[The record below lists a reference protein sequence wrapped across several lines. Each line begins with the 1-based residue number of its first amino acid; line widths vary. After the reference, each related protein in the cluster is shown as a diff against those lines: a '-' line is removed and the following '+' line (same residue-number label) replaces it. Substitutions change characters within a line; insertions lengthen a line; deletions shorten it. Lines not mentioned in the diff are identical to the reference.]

1 MTTLEFNKLSG
12 FILHN
17 YGIKLPIAKKTML
30 EGRLQKRLRALSLTS
45 FKDYC
50 EYVFSDEGQQ
60 KELVHMIDVVTTNKT
75 DFFREAVHFDF
86 LTNNILPKYLETD
99 LNGKPFKVWS
109 AGCSTGE
116 EPYTLAMVMSE
127 FSEKYAAFDFNIL
140 ATDISSRA
148 LHAAATAVYTKE
160 KAAPIPLL
168 LKKKYLLKSKDEE
181 NKTVRIIPQLRSKV
195 CFRSFN
201 FLDGNFSFG
210 QTFNVVFCR
219 NVLIYFDRPTQ
230 EKVILKLCSK
240 LESGGY
246 LFLGH
251 SESISSM
258 HLPLVQ
264 IQPTT
269 FKKI

>member
-1 MTTLEFNKLSG
+1 MTNIEFNKLSG

-17 YGIKLPIAKKTML
+17 YGIKLPISKKTML
-30 EGRLQKRLRALSLTS
+30 EGRLQKRLRSLNINS
-45 FKDYC
+45 FKEYC
-50 EYVFSDEGQQ
+50 EYVFSVEGQQ
-60 KELVHMIDVVTTNKT
+60 MELIHMIDVVTTNKT

-86 LTNNILPKYLETD
+86 LSNSILPGYCKND
-99 LNGKPFKVWS
+99 SAAKPFKVWS

-116 EPYTLAMVMSE
+116 EPYTLAIVMSE
-127 FSEKYAAFDFNIL
+127 FSDKHSHFDFNIL

-148 LHAAATAVYTKE
+148 LHAASNAVYTTE
-160 KAAPIPLL
+160 KAAPIPLT
-168 LKKKYLLKSKDEE
+168 LKKKYLLKSKDDKK
-181 NKTVRIIPQLRSKV
+181 KTVRIIPELRNKV
-195 CFRSFN
+195 NFKRFN
-201 FLDGNFSFG
+201 FLDGSFSF
-210 QTFNVVFCR
+210 TPNFNVVFCR

-251 SESISSM
+251 SESISNM
-258 HLPLVQ
+258 NLPLIQ
-264 IQPTT
+264 IQPTI